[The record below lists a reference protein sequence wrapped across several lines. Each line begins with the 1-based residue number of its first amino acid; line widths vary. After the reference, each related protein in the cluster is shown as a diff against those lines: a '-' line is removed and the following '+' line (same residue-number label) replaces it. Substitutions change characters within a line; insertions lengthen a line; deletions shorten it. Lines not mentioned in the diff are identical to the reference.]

1 MKTVFKTIAAIAAL
15 GFVAACTAEA
25 ADPAPPQQGWGP
37 GWRHEQMV
45 KAIKDGSFVPGSGPM
60 MGGAWGP
67 GQGFGPGQGR
77 GYMAAAIGPDGK
89 IDPAK
94 LPANCPLRQSLEQT
108 K

>member
-1 MKTVFKTIAAIAAL
+1 MKTVFKSLAAIAAL

-25 ADPAPPQQGWGP
+25 ADPATTQGWGP

-45 KAIKDGSFVPGSGPM
+45 KAVKDGTFVPGSGPM
-60 MGGAWGP
+60 MARGWGSGGGP
-67 GQGFGPGQGR
+67 GR

-89 IDPAK
+89 IDPTK
-94 LPANCPLRQSLEQT
+94 LPEQCPMRQSLEQT